1 MPPHHDRLPPPA
13 TERPRPP
20 SAPGHRAP
28 PPRRPH
34 HGVTATVSAVL
45 RHDRGVLAAATVRVV
60 GLSALARLLMT
71 ALIFALS
78 WPLFTRMRNRRAWYH
93 HLEDPYLHDHTAL
106 ARLALGTLPLHLLLL
121 GTGSAALQ
129 TVCSRAV
136 AAKTQPLHKD
146 RPPPAALSRLRPVL
160 AVYTLRGLIV
170 RPLPLLAAYTATSLT
185 GHQLDTP
192 EPLERGSLPC
202 HLVAA
207 SPAAALFVA
216 VLLRLAFA
224 LTPAAAAT
232 GLGPRAA
239 LRRSWSL
246 TRTRAGATR
255 ALDLALPPAALCAA
269 LLRLATQL
277 ALPLRPLVRTLLEQ
291 ATGNFFA
298 AYYAG
303 ILAPVTVGI
312 PATAATTLPLTCTAF
327 AALRDHLRPSRTSP
341 RDPGGPAAASTA

>member
-1 MPPHHDRLPPPA
+1 MPPQHDRPPPPA
-13 TERPRPP
+13 TERPH
-20 SAPGHRAP
+20 G
-28 PPRRPH
+28 
-34 HGVTATVSAVL
+34 GVTATVSAVL
-45 RHDRGVLAAATVRVV
+45 RHDRGALAAATVRVV
-60 GLSALARLLMT
+60 GLSALAGLLMT
-71 ALIFALS
+71 ALVFALS

-106 ARLALGTLPLHLLLL
+106 ARVALGTLPLYLLLL
-121 GTGSAALQ
+121 GIGSAALQ
-129 TVCSRAV
+129 TVCSRAA
-136 AAKTQPLHKD
+136 AAKTQPLRED
-146 RPPPAALSRLRPVL
+146 RPPPAAFSRLRPVL

-170 RPLPLLAAYTATSLT
+170 WPLPLLAAYLATSLT
-185 GHQLDTP
+185 GDQLDTP
-192 EPLERGSLPC
+192 EPLERGSLPY

-224 LTPAAAAT
+224 LAPAAAAT

-255 ALDLALPPAALCAA
+255 VLALALPLAALCAA
-269 LLRLATQL
+269 VTRLATQL
-277 ALPLRPLVRTLLEQ
+277 ALPLRPLVRSLLEQ

-303 ILAPVTVGI
+303 ILAPVIVGI
-312 PATAATTLPLTCTAF
+312 LATAATTLPLTCTAF
-327 AALRDHLRPSRTSP
+327 AALHAHLRPSRTSP
-341 RDPGGPAAASTA
+341 RAPGGTTAASTA

>member
-1 MPPHHDRLPPPA
+1 M
-13 TERPRPP
+13 
-20 SAPGHRAP
+20 
-28 PPRRPH
+28 
-34 HGVTATVSAVL
+34 SAVL
-45 RHDRGVLAAATVRVV
+45 RHDRGALAAATVRVV
-60 GLSALARLLMT
+60 GLSALAGLLMT

-106 ARLALGTLPLHLLLL
+106 ARVALGTLPLYLLLL
-121 GTGSAALQ
+121 GIGSAALQ
-129 TVCSRAV
+129 TVCSRA
-136 AAKTQPLHKD
+136 AAAGTRPLRED
-146 RPPPAALSRLRPVL
+146 RVRLRALL

-170 RPLPLLAAYTATSLT
+170 WPLPLLAAYLATSLT
-185 GHQLDTP
+185 GDQLDTP
-192 EPLERGSLPC
+192 EPLERGSLPY

-224 LTPAAAAT
+224 LAPAAAAT

-255 ALDLALPPAALCAA
+255 VLALALPLAALCAA
-269 LLRLATQL
+269 VTRLATQL
-277 ALPLRPLVRTLLEQ
+277 ALPLRPLVRSLLEQ

-303 ILAPVTVGI
+303 ILAPVIVGI
-312 PATAATTLPLTCTAF
+312 LATAATTLPLTCTAF
-327 AALRDHLRPSRTSP
+327 AALHAHLRPARTSP
-341 RDPGGPAAASTA
+341 RNPGGTTAASTA